1 MSDKLILNVI
11 GDPIEHSKSPV
22 VHGLVLDALGV
33 DSDYSRVL
41 VKKGGLSEYV
51 ENAVKSGVRGF
62 NLTMPHKVDIIP
74 FLKEIDKDAELFGA
88 VNTVSIKGGE
98 LYGYNTDARGFVLSL
113 EQNGVDISGKSI
125 VIFGAGGVVSTL
137 ALKLSDMGAGRI
149 AVLNRTPE
157 KAGENVYN
165 FVKDLTP
172 EKAEAVCEKIRGL
185 QKSGAAKSGTELS
198 WGETNEVE
206 KRVPDCDILINATPL
221 GMSGVGADYE
231 DLSFIDRLDPNASV
245 IDLIYSPPKTKFLAY
260 AEKRGHKIINGL
272 GMLIGQAILAD
283 EIYLDKK
290 LDISGLYTKLTS
302 GDYTI

>member
-22 VHGLVLDALGV
+22 VHGLVLGALGV
-33 DSDYSRVL
+33 DNDYTRVL

-88 VNTVSIKGGE
+88 VNTVSIKDGE

-125 VIFGAGGVVSTL
+125 VILGAGGVVSTL

-149 AVLNRTPE
+149 VILNR
-157 KAGENVYN
+157 
-165 FVKDLTP
+165 TP

-185 QKSGAAKSGTELS
+185 QKSGAAKGGTELS
-198 WGETNEVE
+198 WGETGEAE
-206 KRVPDCDILINATPL
+206 KRVPGCDILINATPL

-231 DLSFIDRLDPNASV
+231 DLSFIDRLDPGAAV

>member
-157 KAGENVYN
+157 KA
-165 FVKDLTP
+165 
-172 EKAEAVCEKIRGL
+172 EAVCEKIRGL

>member
-22 VHGLVLDALGV
+22 VHGLVLGALGV
-33 DSDYSRVL
+33 DNDYSRVL

-74 FLKEIDKDAELFGA
+74 FLKQIDKDAELFGA
-88 VNTVSIKGGE
+88 VNTVSIKNGE

-125 VIFGAGGVVSTL
+125 VILGAGGVVSTL
-137 ALKLSDMGAGRI
+137 ALKLSDMGAGEI
-149 AVLNRTPE
+149 TLLNR
-157 KAGENVYN
+157 
-165 FVKDLTP
+165 TP

-185 QKSGAAKSGTELS
+185 QKSGAAKGGTELS
-198 WGETNEVE
+198 WGETGEAA
-206 KRVPDCDILINATPL
+206 KYAPKCDVLINATPL

-231 DLSFIDRLDPNASV
+231 DLSFIDCLDPGAAV

>member
-22 VHGLVLDALGV
+22 VHGLVLGALGV
-33 DSDYSRVL
+33 DNDYSRVL

-74 FLKEIDKDAELFGA
+74 FLKQIDKDAELFGA
-88 VNTVSIKGGE
+88 VNTVSIKNGE

-125 VIFGAGGVVSTL
+125 VILGAGGVVSTL
-137 ALKLSDMGAGRI
+137 ALKLSDMGAGEI
-149 AVLNRTPE
+149 TLLNR
-157 KAGENVYN
+157 
-165 FVKDLTP
+165 TP

-185 QKSGAAKSGTELS
+185 QKSGAAKGGTELS
-198 WGETNEVE
+198 WGETSEAA
-206 KRVPDCDILINATPL
+206 KYAPKCDVLINATPL

-231 DLSFIDRLDPNASV
+231 DLSFIDRLDPGAAV

>member
-1 MSDKLILNVI
+1 MSEKLILNVI

-22 VHGLVLDALGV
+22 VHGLVLGALGV
-33 DSDYSRVL
+33 DNDYSRVL

-88 VNTVSIKGGE
+88 VNTVSIKDGE

-125 VIFGAGGVVSTL
+125 VILGAGGVVSTL
-137 ALKLSDMGAGRI
+137 ALKLSDMGAGKI
-149 AVLNRTPE
+149 TLLNR
-157 KAGENVYN
+157 
-165 FVKDLTP
+165 TP

-185 QKSGAAKSGTELS
+185 QKSGTAKGGTKLS
-198 WGETNEVE
+198 WGETGEAAKYASE
-206 KRVPDCDILINATPL
+206 CDVLINATPL

-231 DLSFIDRLDPNASV
+231 NLSFIDRLDPRAAV

>member
-1 MSDKLILNVI
+1 MSEKLILNVI
-11 GDPIEHSKSPV
+11 GDPIEHSKSPI

-33 DSDYSRVL
+33 DNDYTRVL

-74 FLKEIDKDAELFGA
+74 FLKQIDKDAELFGA
-88 VNTVSIKGGE
+88 VNTVSIKDGE

-125 VIFGAGGVVSTL
+125 VILGAGGVVSTL
-137 ALKLSDMGAGRI
+137 ALKLSDMGAGGI
-149 AVLNRTPE
+149 VILNR
-157 KAGENVYN
+157 
-165 FVKDLTP
+165 TP

-185 QKSGAAKSGTELS
+185 QKSGAAKGGTELI
-198 WGETNEVE
+198 WGGTGEAAKYAPE
-206 KRVPDCDILINATPL
+206 CDVLINATPL

-231 DLSFIDRLDPNASV
+231 DLSFIDRLAPSAAV

>member
-1 MSDKLILNVI
+1 MNDKLILNVI

-41 VKKGGLSEYV
+41 VKKGELSEYV

-74 FLKEIDKDAELFGA
+74 FLKQIDKDAELFGA
-88 VNTVSIKGGE
+88 VNTVSIKDGE

-113 EQNGVDISGKSI
+113 EQNEVDISGKSI
-125 VIFGAGGVVSTL
+125 VILGAGGVVSTL

-149 AVLNRTPE
+149 VILNR
-157 KAGENVYN
+157 
-165 FVKDLTP
+165 TP

-185 QKSGAAKSGTELS
+185 QKSGAAKGGTELL
-198 WGETNEVE
+198 WGETGEAAKYAPE
-206 KRVPDCDILINATPL
+206 CDVLINATPL

-231 DLSFIDRLDPNASV
+231 DLSFIDRLAPSAAV

>member
-1 MSDKLILNVI
+1 MSEKLILNVI

-22 VHGLVLDALGV
+22 VHGLVLGALGV
-33 DSDYSRVL
+33 DNDYTRVL

-88 VNTVSIKGGE
+88 VNTVSIKDGE

-125 VIFGAGGVVSTL
+125 VILGAGGVVSTL
-137 ALKLSDMGAGRI
+137 ALKLSDMGAGKI
-149 AVLNRTPE
+149 TILNR
-157 KAGENVYN
+157 
-165 FVKDLTP
+165 TP

-185 QKSGAAKSGTELS
+185 QKSGAAKGGTELI
-198 WGETNEVE
+198 WGGTREAAEYAPE
-206 KRVPDCDILINATPL
+206 CDVLINATPL

-231 DLSFIDRLDPNASV
+231 DLSFIDRLDPSAAV

>member
-1 MSDKLILNVI
+1 MSEKLILNVI

-22 VHGLVLDALGV
+22 VHGLVLGALGV
-33 DSDYSRVL
+33 DNDYTRVL
-41 VKKGGLSEYV
+41 VKKGELSEYV

-88 VNTVSIKGGE
+88 VNTVSIKNGE

-125 VIFGAGGVVSTL
+125 VILGAGGVVSTL
-137 ALKLSDMGAGRI
+137 ALKLSDMGAGEI
-149 AVLNRTPE
+149 TLLNR
-157 KAGENVYN
+157 
-165 FVKDLTP
+165 TP

-185 QKSGAAKSGTELS
+185 QKSGAAKGGTGLL
-198 WGETNEVE
+198 WGETGEAA
-206 KRVPDCDILINATPL
+206 KYAPKCDVLINATPL

-231 DLSFIDRLDPNASV
+231 DLSFIDRLDPRAAV